1 MQRMLLEI
9 ITLIAAVAV
18 FTVLLLA
25 VSLAGIGSL
34 GYVLVILAFLIVIS
48 IAGVKIANYE
58 VTSG

>member
-9 ITLIAAVAV
+9 VTLIVAVAV

-34 GYVLVILAFLIVIS
+34 GYVLVIVAFLIVIS
-48 IAGVKIANYE
+48 IAGVKIASYE
-58 VTSG
+58 ATSG

>member
-58 VTSG
+58 VASA